1 MAISLLV
8 EGVILVL
15 GLGLITW
22 QIKRLSAKVDMI
34 IQSEHEC
41 RESLPFKFAMKESN
55 NELWTRVDK
64 IADNV
69 KYLEGKLNGK
79 QHS

>member
-1 MAISLLV
+1 MTISLLV

-34 IQSEHEC
+34 IQSEHKC
-41 RESLPFKFAMKESN
+41 RESLPYKFAMKDSLG
-55 NELWTRVDK
+55 ELWARTDK
-64 IADNV
+64 IEAGL

-79 QHS
+79 